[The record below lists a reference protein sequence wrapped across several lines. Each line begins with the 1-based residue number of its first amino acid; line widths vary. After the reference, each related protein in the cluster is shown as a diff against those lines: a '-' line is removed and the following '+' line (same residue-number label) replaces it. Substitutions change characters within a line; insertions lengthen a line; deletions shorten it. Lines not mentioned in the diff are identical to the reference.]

1 MARSTLVLV
10 IMLVLFVLALAGC
23 REPTTPNPWQPD
35 APPLTAEALEREARV
50 RVEAAERHAK
60 DEAERLAREADAR
73 LAEFEDAVADL
84 ESATAEQL
92 RDLRRQYEADAR
104 AAADAAARIGRDLE
118 ATRRNVA
125 AAVDAGKSEIERQWS
140 QREGIVGVLQ
150 GAASAVRPLTGGM
163 DPGWLVAAAAGAFG
177 LGRAGRKKLADET
190 WDQAQ
195 RELKPDPTAQ
205 ALASLT
211 PVLVALL
218 GGRGQGAPVVAPA
231 APAPHA
237 AATPPSAPSGAG

>member
-1 MARSTLVLV
+1 MVRSTLVLV
-10 IMLVLFVLALAGC
+10 VLLVLVAALAGC
-23 REPTTPNPWQPD
+23 AEPTVPNPWQPE
-35 APPLTAEALEREARV
+35 APPLTAEALAREGQV
-50 RVEAAERHAK
+50 RVDAAERHAK
-60 DEAERLAREADAR
+60 EEAERLAREADAR

-84 ESATAEQL
+84 EGDTAAQL
-92 RDLRRQYEADAR
+92 RDLKRRYEADAR

-125 AAVDAGKSEIERQWS
+125 AAVAQGQADLERQWA
-140 QREGIVGVLQ
+140 QREGIVGLVQ
-150 GAASAVRPLTGGM
+150 GVASAAAPLTGGL

-177 LGRAGRKKLADET
+177 LGRAGRKALADKT
-190 WDQAQ
+190 WDEAQ
-195 RELKPDPTAQ
+195 KELKPDPTAQ

-218 GGRGQGAPVVAPA
+218 GGRGQGAPVA
-231 APAPHA
+231 APASPAPQA